1 MQSILVLWILIAPIS
16 LIGGQTP
23 RHVPAADCPIKD
35 AAAPAPYKGLEQRE
49 IKALSDDDHRQLLAG
64 HGMGLALAAE
74 LNRFPGPKHVL
85 ELAGELDLSDEQ
97 IGVAQ
102 AIFDEMASRAQ
113 GLGRVVIEKEAELDA
128 GFAAGTID
136 QDSLARSVLE
146 LGRLRGELRLAH
158 LRAHLQMRA
167 AMSEDQVVTYD
178 RLRGY
183 RGASASPVPD
193 S

>member
-1 MQSILVLWILIAPIS
+1 MRSILVGWILIAPIG
-16 LIGGQTP
+16 LTGAQTLQ
-23 RHVPAADCPIKD
+23 HVPAEDCPMKS
-35 AAAPAPYKGLEQRE
+35 AAEPSSYRGLEQRE
-49 IKALSDDDHRQLLAG
+49 IKALSQDERRQLLAG

-85 ELAGELDLSDEQ
+85 ELAGELELSDEQ

-102 AIFDEMASRAQ
+102 GIFDEMERQAQ
-113 GLGRVVIEKEAELDA
+113 QLGQVVIEEEGGLDA

-136 QDSLARSVLE
+136 QDGLARSVRE
-146 LGRLRGELRLAH
+146 ISRLRGELRLAH

-167 AMSEDQVVTYD
+167 AMSEDQVASYD

-183 RGASASPVPD
+183 QGEFGGK
-193 S
+193 